1 MSDADKVIEAEGGM
15 MGKVDCDDDVFNFP
29 EARRPATPREPG
41 QPTRREWDEHKLLHW
56 PYRSWCK
63 HCVKGRAIAR
73 AHRTKTTEDREWRR
87 YSGVPTLSFDHC
99 FMGTDANEESAH
111 ESPWLIGYDD

>member
-15 MGKVDCDDDVFNFP
+15 MGKADCDDDVFHFL
-29 EARRPATPREPG
+29 EARRPATPRELG

-87 YSGVPTLSFDHC
+87 YSGVPTISFDHC
-99 FMGTDANEESAH
+99 FMGTDANE
-111 ESPWLIGYDD
+111 